1 MKKKYLTIIFLIVI
15 MLFSIYNLYNSKVML
30 KSYSNYYIKELIWW
44 VIGFLIIIISS
55 KLNLDIIFKK
65 SKYLYVLGIILL
77 VITHFFGITINGST
91 SWLKVGLV
99 SIQPSEFMKIP
110 LILSLR
116 SISLRN
122 YSNIEYFIYALVL
135 TLIPSIIVF
144 MEPDTGAVIIYF
156 LIFITF
162 IFMRKYNKW
171 FYIMSTLLLF
181 GIILIF
187 IYLYLFQRDLF
198 IKVFGTTLFYR
209 IDRITNFLNH
219 DGYQRNQA
227 LASLRASKLFGN
239 GELIYFPESTT
250 DFAFTFLVSQ
260 IGIIPGIIFLIIYSL
275 LIIILNSIKTDKYI
289 KGAFITIISFQF
301 IINVL
306 MNIDFFPIIGITL
319 PFLSYGGSSLLSYLI
334 LITLILK
341 KVSNDTYL

>member
-1 MKKKYLTIIFLIVI
+1 MKKKYLTIIFLIII
-15 MLFSIYNLYNSKVML
+15 MLFSIYNLYSAKVML

-44 VIGFLIIIISS
+44 VIGFLVIIISS
-55 KLNLDIIFKK
+55 KLNLDIIFKN

-171 FYIMSTLLLF
+171 FYIISALLLF
-181 GIILIF
+181 CIILIF

-209 IDRITNFLNH
+209 IDRITNFLNQ

-227 LASLRASKLFGN
+227 LASLRSSKLFGR

-250 DFAFTFLVSQ
+250 DFAFTFLISQ

-289 KGAFITIISFQF
+289 KVAFITIISFQF

-306 MNIDFFPIIGITL
+306 MNIGFFPIIGITL
-319 PFLSYGGSSLLSYLI
+319 PFLSYGGSSLLSYII
-334 LITLILK
+334 LIMLILK

>member
-1 MKKKYLTIIFLIVI
+1 MKKKYLTIIFLIII

-44 VIGFLIIIISS
+44 VIGFLVIIISS
-55 KLNLDIIFKK
+55 RLNLDIIFKK

-91 SWLKVGLV
+91 SWLKVGFV

-171 FYIMSTLLLF
+171 FYIISALLLF
-181 GIILIF
+181 CIILIF

-209 IDRITNFLNH
+209 IDRITNFLNR

-227 LASLRASKLFGN
+227 LASLRSSKLFGR

-289 KGAFITIISFQF
+289 KVAFITIISFQF

-306 MNIDFFPIIGITL
+306 MNIGFFPIIGITL
-319 PFLSYGGSSLLSYLI
+319 PFLSYGGSSLLSYII
-334 LITLILK
+334 LIMLILK

>member
-1 MKKKYLTIIFLIVI
+1 MKKKYLTIIFLIII

-44 VIGFLIIIISS
+44 VIGFLVIIISS
-55 KLNLDIIFKK
+55 KLNLDIIFKN

-171 FYIMSTLLLF
+171 FYIISALLLF
-181 GIILIF
+181 CIILIF

-209 IDRITNFLNH
+209 IDRITNFLNQ

-227 LASLRASKLFGN
+227 LASLRSSKLFGR

-289 KGAFITIISFQF
+289 KVAFITIISFQF

-306 MNIDFFPIIGITL
+306 MNIGFFPIIGITL
-319 PFLSYGGSSLLSYLI
+319 PFLSYGGSSLLSYII
-334 LITLILK
+334 LIMLILK

>member
-1 MKKKYLTIIFLIVI
+1 MKKKYLTIIFLIII

-44 VIGFLIIIISS
+44 VIGFLVIIISS
-55 KLNLDIIFKK
+55 RLNLDIIFKK

-171 FYIMSTLLLF
+171 FYVISALLLF
-181 GIILIF
+181 CIILIF

-209 IDRITNFLNH
+209 IDRITNFLNQ

-227 LASLRASKLFGN
+227 LASLRSSKLFGR

-250 DFAFTFLVSQ
+250 DFAFTFLISQ
-260 IGIIPGIIFLIIYSL
+260 IGIIPSIIFLIIYSL
-275 LIIILNSIKTDKYI
+275 LIINLNSIKTDKYI

-306 MNIDFFPIIGITL
+306 MNIGFFPIIGITL
-319 PFLSYGGSSLLSYLI
+319 PFLSYGGSSLLSYII
-334 LITLILK
+334 LIMLILK

>member
-1 MKKKYLTIIFLIVI
+1 MKKKYLTIIFLIII

-44 VIGFLIIIISS
+44 VIGFLVIIISS
-55 KLNLDIIFKK
+55 RLNLDIIFKK

-135 TLIPSIIVF
+135 TLIPSILVF

-171 FYIMSTLLLF
+171 FYIISALLLF
-181 GIILIF
+181 CIILIF

-209 IDRITNFLNH
+209 IDRITNFLNR

-227 LASLRASKLFGN
+227 LASL
-239 GELIYFPESTT
+239 
-250 DFAFTFLVSQ
+250 
-260 IGIIPGIIFLIIYSL
+260 
-275 LIIILNSIKTDKYI
+275 
-289 KGAFITIISFQF
+289 
-301 IINVL
+301 
-306 MNIDFFPIIGITL
+306 
-319 PFLSYGGSSLLSYLI
+319 
-334 LITLILK
+334 
-341 KVSNDTYL
+341 

>member
-1 MKKKYLTIIFLIVI
+1 MKKKYLTIIFLIII
-15 MLFSIYNLYNSKVML
+15 MLFSIYNLYNSKIML

-44 VIGFLIIIISS
+44 VIGFLVIIISS
-55 KLNLDIIFKK
+55 RLNLDIIFKK

-135 TLIPSIIVF
+135 ILIPSIIVF

-162 IFMRKYNKW
+162 IFMRKYNKL
-171 FYIMSTLLLF
+171 FYIISDLLLF
-181 GIILIF
+181 CIILIF

-209 IDRITNFLNH
+209 IDRITNFLNQ

-227 LASLRASKLFGN
+227 LASLRSSKLFGR

-306 MNIDFFPIIGITL
+306 MNIGFFPIIGITL
-319 PFLSYGGSSLLSYLI
+319 PFLSYGGSSLLSYII

>member
-1 MKKKYLTIIFLIVI
+1 MKKKYLTIIFLIII
-15 MLFSIYNLYNSKVML
+15 MLFSIYNLYSAKVML

-44 VIGFLIIIISS
+44 VIGFLVIIISS

-116 SISLRN
+116 SISLRD

-171 FYIMSTLLLF
+171 FYIISALLLF
-181 GIILIF
+181 CIILIF

-209 IDRITNFLNH
+209 IDRITNFLNQ

-227 LASLRASKLFGN
+227 LASLRSSKLFGR

-250 DFAFTFLVSQ
+250 DFAFTFLISQ

-289 KGAFITIISFQF
+289 KVAFITIISFQF

-306 MNIDFFPIIGITL
+306 MNIGFFPIIGITL
-319 PFLSYGGSSLLSYLI
+319 PFLSYGGSSLLSYII
-334 LITLILK
+334 LIMLILK

>member
-1 MKKKYLTIIFLIVI
+1 MKKKYLTIIFLIII

-44 VIGFLIIIISS
+44 VIGFLVIIISS
-55 KLNLDIIFKK
+55 RLNLDIIFKK

-135 TLIPSIIVF
+135 TLIPSILVF

-171 FYIMSTLLLF
+171 FYIISALLLF
-181 GIILIF
+181 CIILIF

-209 IDRITNFLNH
+209 IDRITNFLNQ

-227 LASLRASKLFGN
+227 LASLRSSKLFGR

-306 MNIDFFPIIGITL
+306 MNIGFFPIIGITL
-319 PFLSYGGSSLLSYLI
+319 PFLSYGGSSLLSYII
-334 LITLILK
+334 LIMLILK

>member
-1 MKKKYLTIIFLIVI
+1 MKKKYLTIIFLIII

-44 VIGFLIIIISS
+44 VIGFLVIIISS
-55 KLNLDIIFKK
+55 KLNLDIIFKN

-91 SWLKVGLV
+91 SWLKVGLI

-171 FYIMSTLLLF
+171 FYIISALLLF
-181 GIILIF
+181 CIILIF

-209 IDRITNFLNH
+209 IDRITNFLNQ

-227 LASLRASKLFGN
+227 LASLRSSKLFGR

-260 IGIIPGIIFLIIYSL
+260 IGIISGIIFLIIYSL

-306 MNIDFFPIIGITL
+306 MNIGFFPIIGITL
-319 PFLSYGGSSLLSYLI
+319 PFLSYGGSSLLTYII
-334 LITLILK
+334 LLTLILK

>member
-1 MKKKYLTIIFLIVI
+1 MKKKYLTIIFLIII

-44 VIGFLIIIISS
+44 VIGFLVIIISS

-116 SISLRN
+116 NISLRN
-122 YSNIEYFIYALVL
+122 YSNIKYFIYALVL

-171 FYIMSTLLLF
+171 FYIISALLLF
-181 GIILIF
+181 CIILIF

-209 IDRITNFLNH
+209 IDRITNFLNQ

-227 LASLRASKLFGN
+227 LASLRSSKLFGR

-289 KGAFITIISFQF
+289 KVAFITIISFQF

-306 MNIDFFPIIGITL
+306 MNIGFFPIIGITL
-319 PFLSYGGSSLLSYLI
+319 PFLSYGGSSLLSYII

>member
-1 MKKKYLTIIFLIVI
+1 MKKKYLTIIFLIII

-44 VIGFLIIIISS
+44 VIGFLVIIISS
-55 KLNLDIIFKK
+55 RLNLDIIFKK

-171 FYIMSTLLLF
+171 FYIISALLLF
-181 GIILIF
+181 CIILIF

-209 IDRITNFLNH
+209 IDRITNFLNQ

-227 LASLRASKLFGN
+227 LASLRSSKLFGR

-289 KGAFITIISFQF
+289 KVAFITIISFQF

-306 MNIDFFPIIGITL
+306 MNIGFFPIIGITL
-319 PFLSYGGSSLLSYLI
+319 PFLSYGGSSLLSYII
-334 LITLILK
+334 LIMLILK

>member
-1 MKKKYLTIIFLIVI
+1 MKKKYLTIIFLIII

-44 VIGFLIIIISS
+44 VIGFLVIIISS
-55 KLNLDIIFKK
+55 RLNLDIIFKK

-162 IFMRKYNKW
+162 IFMRKYNRW
-171 FYIMSTLLLF
+171 FYIISVLLLF
-181 GIILIF
+181 CIILTF

-209 IDRITNFLNH
+209 IDRITNFLNQ

-227 LASLRASKLFGN
+227 LASLRSSKLFGR

-289 KGAFITIISFQF
+289 KAAFITIISFQF

-306 MNIDFFPIIGITL
+306 MNIGFFPIIGITL
-319 PFLSYGGSSLLSYLI
+319 PFLSYGGSSLLSYII
-334 LITLILK
+334 LIMLILK

>member
-1 MKKKYLTIIFLIVI
+1 MKKKYLTIIFLIII

-44 VIGFLIIIISS
+44 VIGFLVIIISS
-55 KLNLDIIFKK
+55 RLNLDIIFKN

-171 FYIMSTLLLF
+171 FYIISALLLF
-181 GIILIF
+181 CIILIF

-209 IDRITNFLNH
+209 IDRITNFLNQ

-227 LASLRASKLFGN
+227 LASLRSSKLFGR

-275 LIIILNSIKTDKYI
+275 LIINLNNIKTDKYI

-306 MNIDFFPIIGITL
+306 MNIGFFPIIGITL
-319 PFLSYGGSSLLSYLI
+319 PFLSYGGSSLLSYII
-334 LITLILK
+334 LIMLILK

>member
-1 MKKKYLTIIFLIVI
+1 MKKKYLTIIFLIII

-44 VIGFLIIIISS
+44 VIGFLVIIMSS
-55 KLNLDIIFKK
+55 RLNLDIIFKK

-171 FYIMSTLLLF
+171 FYIISALLLF
-181 GIILIF
+181 CIILIF

-209 IDRITNFLNH
+209 IDRITNFLNQ

-227 LASLRASKLFGN
+227 LASLRSSKLFGR

-275 LIIILNSIKTDKYI
+275 LIINLNSIKTDKYI

-306 MNIDFFPIIGITL
+306 MNIGFFPIIGITL
-319 PFLSYGGSSLLSYLI
+319 PFLSYGGSSLLSYII
-334 LITLILK
+334 LIMLILK

>member
-1 MKKKYLTIIFLIVI
+1 MKKKYLTIIFLIII

-44 VIGFLIIIISS
+44 VIGFLVIIISS
-55 KLNLDIIFKK
+55 RLNLDIIFKK

-171 FYIMSTLLLF
+171 FYIISALLLF
-181 GIILIF
+181 CIILIF
-187 IYLYLFQRDLF
+187 IYLYLFQRNLF

-209 IDRITNFLNH
+209 IDRITNFLNQ

-227 LASLRASKLFGN
+227 LASLRSSKLFGR

-306 MNIDFFPIIGITL
+306 MNIGFFPIIGITL
-319 PFLSYGGSSLLSYLI
+319 PFLSYGGSSLLSYII
-334 LITLILK
+334 LIMLILK

>member
-1 MKKKYLTIIFLIVI
+1 MKKKYLTIIFLIII
-15 MLFSIYNLYNSKVML
+15 MLFSIYNLYNSKIML

-44 VIGFLIIIISS
+44 VIGFLVIIISS
-55 KLNLDIIFKK
+55 RLNLDIIFKK

-135 TLIPSIIVF
+135 ILIPSIIVF

-171 FYIMSTLLLF
+171 FYIISALLLF
-181 GIILIF
+181 CIILIF

-209 IDRITNFLNH
+209 IDRITNFLNQ

-227 LASLRASKLFGN
+227 LASLRSSKLFGR

-306 MNIDFFPIIGITL
+306 MNIGFFPIIGITL
-319 PFLSYGGSSLLSYLI
+319 PFLSYGGSSLLSYII
-334 LITLILK
+334 LITLI
-341 KVSNDTYL
+341 

>member
-1 MKKKYLTIIFLIVI
+1 MKKKYLTIIFLIII

-44 VIGFLIIIISS
+44 VIGFLVIIISS
-55 KLNLDIIFKK
+55 KLNLDIIFKN

-171 FYIMSTLLLF
+171 FYIISALLLF
-181 GIILIF
+181 CIILIF

-209 IDRITNFLNH
+209 IDRITNFLNQ

-227 LASLRASKLFGN
+227 LASLRSSKLFGR

-275 LIIILNSIKTDKYI
+275 LIINLNSIKTDKYI

-306 MNIDFFPIIGITL
+306 MNIGFFPIIGITL
-319 PFLSYGGSSLLSYLI
+319 PFLSYGGSSLLSYII
-334 LITLILK
+334 LIMLILK

>member
-1 MKKKYLTIIFLIVI
+1 MKKKYLTIIFLIII

-44 VIGFLIIIISS
+44 VIGFLVIIISS
-55 KLNLDIIFKK
+55 RLNLDIIFKK

-135 TLIPSIIVF
+135 TLIPSILVF

-171 FYIMSTLLLF
+171 FYIISALLLF
-181 GIILIF
+181 CIILIF

-209 IDRITNFLNH
+209 IDRITNFLNR

-227 LASLRASKLFGN
+227 LASLRSSKLFGR

-260 IGIIPGIIFLIIYSL
+260 IGIIPGIIFLINYSL

-306 MNIDFFPIIGITL
+306 MNIGFFPIIGITL
-319 PFLSYGGSSLLSYLI
+319 PFLSYGGSSLLSYII
-334 LITLILK
+334 LIMLILK

>member
-1 MKKKYLTIIFLIVI
+1 MKKKYLTIIFLIII
-15 MLFSIYNLYNSKVML
+15 MLFSIYNLYNSKIML

-44 VIGFLIIIISS
+44 VIGFLVIIISS
-55 KLNLDIIFKK
+55 RLNLDIIFKK

-135 TLIPSIIVF
+135 ILIPSIIVF

-171 FYIMSTLLLF
+171 FYIISALLLF
-181 GIILIF
+181 CIILIF

-209 IDRITNFLNH
+209 IDRITNFLNQ

-227 LASLRASKLFGN
+227 LASLRSSKLFGR

-306 MNIDFFPIIGITL
+306 MNIGFFPIIGITL
-319 PFLSYGGSSLLSYLI
+319 PFLSYGGSSLLSYII

>member
-1 MKKKYLTIIFLIVI
+1 MKKKYLTIIFLIII
-15 MLFSIYNLYNSKVML
+15 MLFSIYNLYNSKIML

-44 VIGFLIIIISS
+44 VIGFLVIIISS
-55 KLNLDIIFKK
+55 RLNLDIIFKK

-110 LILSLR
+110 LILSFR

-135 TLIPSIIVF
+135 ILIPSIIVF

-171 FYIMSTLLLF
+171 FYIISALLLF
-181 GIILIF
+181 CIILIF

-209 IDRITNFLNH
+209 IDRITNFLNQ

-227 LASLRASKLFGN
+227 LASLRSSKLFGR

-306 MNIDFFPIIGITL
+306 MNIGFFPIIGITL
-319 PFLSYGGSSLLSYLI
+319 PFLSYGGSSLLSYII

>member
-1 MKKKYLTIIFLIVI
+1 MKKKYLTIIFLIII
-15 MLFSIYNLYNSKVML
+15 MLFSIYNLYSAKVML

-44 VIGFLIIIISS
+44 VIGFLVIIISS
-55 KLNLDIIFKK
+55 RLNLDIIFKK

-162 IFMRKYNKW
+162 IFMRKYNRW
-171 FYIMSTLLLF
+171 FYIISVLLLF
-181 GIILIF
+181 CIILTF

-209 IDRITNFLNH
+209 IDRITNFLNQ

-227 LASLRASKLFGN
+227 LASLRSSKLFGR

-289 KGAFITIISFQF
+289 KAAFITIISFQF

-306 MNIDFFPIIGITL
+306 MNIGFFPIIGITL
-319 PFLSYGGSSLLSYLI
+319 PFLSYGGSSLLSYII
-334 LITLILK
+334 LIMLILK

>member
-1 MKKKYLTIIFLIVI
+1 MKKKYLTIIFLIII
-15 MLFSIYNLYNSKVML
+15 MLFSIYNLYNSKIML

-44 VIGFLIIIISS
+44 VIGFLVIIISS

-171 FYIMSTLLLF
+171 FYVISTLLLF
-181 GIILIF
+181 CIILIF

-209 IDRITNFLNH
+209 IDRITNFLNQ

-227 LASLRASKLFGN
+227 LASLRSSKLFGR

-275 LIIILNSIKTDKYI
+275 LIINLNSIKTDKYI

-306 MNIDFFPIIGITL
+306 MNIGLFPIIGITL

-334 LITLILK
+334 LIMLILK

>member
-1 MKKKYLTIIFLIVI
+1 MKKKYLTIIFLIII
-15 MLFSIYNLYNSKVML
+15 MLFSIYNLYNSKIML

-44 VIGFLIIIISS
+44 VIGFLVIIISS
-55 KLNLDIIFKK
+55 RLNLDIIFKK

-135 TLIPSIIVF
+135 ILIPSIIVF

-171 FYIMSTLLLF
+171 FYIISALLLF
-181 GIILIF
+181 CIILIF

-209 IDRITNFLNH
+209 IDRITNFLNQ

-227 LASLRASKLFGN
+227 LASLRSSKLFGR

-306 MNIDFFPIIGITL
+306 INIGFFPIIGITL
-319 PFLSYGGSSLLSYLI
+319 PFLSYGGSSLLSYII

>member
-1 MKKKYLTIIFLIVI
+1 MKKKYLTIIFLIII

-44 VIGFLIIIISS
+44 VIGFLVIIISS
-55 KLNLDIIFKK
+55 RLNLDIIFKK

-122 YSNIEYFIYALVL
+122 YSNIKYFIYALVL

-162 IFMRKYNKW
+162 IFMRKYNRW
-171 FYIMSTLLLF
+171 FYIISVLLLF
-181 GIILIF
+181 CIILTF

-209 IDRITNFLNH
+209 IDRITNFLNQ

-227 LASLRASKLFGN
+227 LASLRSSKLFGR

-289 KGAFITIISFQF
+289 KAAFITIISFQF

-306 MNIDFFPIIGITL
+306 MNIGFFPIIGITL
-319 PFLSYGGSSLLSYLI
+319 PFLSYGGSSLLSYII
-334 LITLILK
+334 LIMLILK